1 MSWFSRRP
9 TGATPPPP
17 SPPDPPRADAPAGA
31 LTRDHVVWAYRLL
44 LDRDPETEDAI
55 LPKLR
60 GCPTTRQLRA
70 ELMNSAEFREK
81 NPDYAHTN
89 APTVVIRPFESGVR
103 LCVDLS
109 DHVIGLPIV
118 RGEYEHEALQFVQ
131 RSLRPGQH
139 ALDIGA
145 HIGFFAMHM
154 AAVVGPAGSV
164 TAFEPFPR
172 NADLLERSIAENR
185 FEAIVTLHRA
195 AVAATPGTARLA
207 FARETLNTGGAF
219 LVPEDRTAPTDLT
232 TDAVPTVALDQLR
245 LPRPVAF
252 VKMDVEGAEPQV
264 IAGARQVLA
273 SDRPVILSEIHVAQ
287 LASVSHVTPAEFIA
301 AVESLGY
308 ACRHLTAGR
317 PGDRVSPTSLPPVS
331 SVVFVPV

>member
-1 MSWFSRRP
+1 M
-9 TGATPPPP
+9 
-17 SPPDPPRADAPAGA
+17 

-44 LDRDPETEDAI
+44 LDRDPESEDAI

-89 APTVVIRPFESGVR
+89 APTVVIRPFENGVR

-131 RSLRPGQH
+131 RTLRPGQH

-145 HIGFFAMHM
+145 HIGFFSMHM
-154 AAVVGPAGSV
+154 AAAVGPAGSV

-172 NADLLERSIAENR
+172 NADLLERSVAENR
-185 FEAIVTLHRA
+185 FEGIVTLHRA
-195 AVAATPGTARLA
+195 AVAATAGTSRLA

-219 LVPEDRTAPTDLT
+219 LVPEGGGAPTGLV
-232 TDAVPTVALDQLR
+232 TDAVPTVAIDQVR
-245 LPRPVAF
+245 LPRPIAF

-273 SDRPVILSEIHVAQ
+273 ADRPVVLSEIHVAQ
-287 LASVSHVTPAEFIA
+287 LASVSRCSSAEFIA

-308 ACRHLTAGR
+308 TCRHLTPEGAGE
-317 PGDRVSPTSLPPVS
+317 RVSATSLPPVS
-331 SVVFVPV
+331 SVVFVPVD

>member
-1 MSWFSRRP
+1 
-9 TGATPPPP
+9 
-17 SPPDPPRADAPAGA
+17 

-44 LDRDPETEDAI
+44 LDRDPESEDAI
-55 LPKLR
+55 PPKLR
-60 GCPTTRQLRA
+60 GCPTTRHLRA

-89 APTVVIRPFESGVR
+89 ASTVVIKLFDDGVR

-118 RGEYEHEALQFVQ
+118 RGEYEHEALQFV
-131 RSLRPGQH
+131 RRTLRPGQH
-139 ALDIGA
+139 AVDVGA

-154 AAVVGPAGSV
+154 AAIVGPSGTV
-164 TAFEPFPR
+164 TAFEPFAR

-185 FEAIVTLHRA
+185 FEAIVALHRA
-195 AVAATPGTARLA
+195 AVAAAPGTARLA

-219 LVPEDRTAPTDLT
+219 LVPGGAGAPGDLL
-232 TDAVPTVALDQLR
+232 TDAVPTVALDDVR
-245 LPRPVAF
+245 LPRPVSF

-273 SDRPVILSEIHVAQ
+273 ADRPIILSEVHVAQ
-287 LASVSHVTPAEFIA
+287 LASVSRVTPADFIA

-308 ACRHLTAGR
+308 TCRSLSAEG
-317 PGDRVSPTSLPPVS
+317 PGDRVRIDSLPPVS
-331 SVVFVPV
+331 TVVFVPVH